1 MAEED
6 EELRRRRQRRAEL
19 RKKRQR
25 QQLML
30 GILAAAVVFLLCGIL
45 IFAMTRPAAENPTAT
60 TVGTATTASKEAME
74 STGSTDATGTTD
86 ATEPTTVMHFAAV
99 GDLNLS
105 ERLLASGGENGDFS
119 RVFLDVMPE
128 LASAD
133 LTTVNLEGMACGEPY
148 GGVRASVPEDLLTA
162 LKNAGVDMVQ
172 SANSYSLTNGLSG
185 LATSLQTIRDVGL
198 EPLGAYANTEEV
210 EKYEGFSLF
219 EVNGIR
225 VAVFAMT
232 KGMNGLTLP
241 SGNSMCVNLLY
252 EDYATTYQ
260 TIYADRINY
269 ILDNVAM
276 EDPDVVIALLHW
288 GSEYN
293 DSQSKSQKRIEK
305 MLLSGGVDVI
315 IGTHP
320 HNVQPVVTTENGQL
334 VAYSLGDFISA
345 GTHAG
350 TEYSIL
356 LDVEITK
363 NNETGETTVTGWD
376 YVPLYTVEE
385 EDGTLRVLRLQTAI
399 SAYRKGEAGSV
410 TEAVYEKM
418 LAAMEAIKK
427 RILPPET
434 KS

>member
-25 QQLML
+25 KQLVL
-30 GILAAAVVFLLCGIL
+30 GIVAAAVILLLCGIL
-45 IFAMTRPAAENPTAT
+45 IFAMTRKTAGDPTAT
-60 TVGTATTASKEAME
+60 TVGTVPTE
-74 STGSTDATGTTD
+74 TGSANTDTTD
-86 ATEPTTVMHFAAV
+86 TTEPTTVMHFAAV

-119 RVFLDVMPE
+119 RVFLDVLPV
-128 LASAD
+128 LASAE
-133 LTTVNLEGMACGEPY
+133 LTTVNLEGMACGAPY
-148 GGVRASVPEDLLTA
+148 GGDRASVPKELLVA

-185 LATSLQTIRDVGL
+185 LATSLQTIREVGL
-198 EPLGAYANTEEV
+198 EPLGAYADTEEA

-219 EVNGIR
+219 EINGIR

-260 TIYADRINY
+260 TIYFDRINY

-293 DSQSKSQKRIEK
+293 DSQSKSQKRIEN

-320 HNVQPVVTTENGQL
+320 HNVQPVVTTENGQI
-334 VAYSLGDFISA
+334 VAYSLGDFISD
-345 GTHAG
+345 GTHSG
-350 TEYSIL
+350 TEYSVL
-356 LDVEITK
+356 LDLEITK
-363 NNETGETTVTGWD
+363 NNETGETAVTGWD
-376 YVPLYTVEE
+376 YVPLYTLEE

-410 TEAVYEKM
+410 TEAVFENM

>member
-6 EELRRRRQRRAEL
+6 EELRRRRQRREEL
-19 RKKRQR
+19 RKKRHR
-25 QQLML
+25 QQLVL
-30 GILAAAVVFLLCGIL
+30 GILAAAVILLLCGIL
-45 IFAMTRPAAENPTAT
+45 IFAMTRRPPKDPTAT
-60 TVGTATTASKEAME
+60 TVGTAATKEAME
-74 STGSTDATGTTD
+74 STDATDTTD

-105 ERLLASGGENGDFS
+105 ERLLASGGESGDFS
-119 RVFLDVMPE
+119 RVFLDVMPV

-133 LTTVNLEGMACGEPY
+133 LTTVNLEGMACGAPY
-148 GGVRASVPEDLLTA
+148 GGDRASVPRELLTA

-172 SANSYSLTNGLSG
+172 SANSYSLTNGLTG
-185 LATSLQTIRDVGL
+185 LATSLQTIRDAGL
-198 EPLGAYANTEEV
+198 EPVGAFADTEEA

-219 EVNGIR
+219 EVNGIK

-232 KGMNGLTLP
+232 KGLNGLTLP
-241 SGNSMCVNLLY
+241 YGNSMCVNLLY

-260 TIYADRINY
+260 TIYYDRIHY
-269 ILDNVAM
+269 ILDNVAA

-293 DSQSKSQKRIEK
+293 DSQSKSQKRIETI
-305 MLLSGGVDVI
+305 LLDGGVDVI

-320 HNVQPVVTTENGQL
+320 HNVQPVVKTEAGQI
-334 VAYSLGDFISA
+334 VAYSIGDFISA
-345 GTHAG
+345 GTRSG

-356 LDVEITK
+356 LDLEITK
-363 NNETGETTVTGWD
+363 DNATGETTVTGWD
-376 YVPLYTVEE
+376 YVPLYTLAE

-410 TEAVYEKM
+410 PETVYENM
-418 LAAMEAIKK
+418 LAAMESIKK